1 METTRFLFLI
11 PKLFRTCIKHKIVLS
26 DVKSGRVNFC
36 DLWTFSLFSNVESFL
51 FLTTYVPNELYVFL
65 ENLTL
70 IFGNKRGYA
79 FKPTRLRE
87 RVTIEEFSSLMR
99 ITSSLILQVVQIV

>member
-1 METTRFLFLI
+1 M
-11 PKLFRTCIKHKIVLS
+11 
-26 DVKSGRVNFC
+26 
-36 DLWTFSLFSNVESFL
+36 

-65 ENLTL
+65 EHLTL

-79 FKPTRLRE
+79 FKPTCLRE

-99 ITSSLILQVVQIV
+99 ITSS